1 MKIYCLG
8 DSLTA
13 GYGVAPDQNWVNLLN
28 RRGNNEWVGGGIS
41 GDTSVGMLT
50 RLQCAVLP
58 QKPDFVIWMGGFN
71 DILLTGSADLAKSSA
86 MAFINHC
93 AAAGVRP
100 VIGIPFPPQRISA
113 PWCRLC
119 DWESCRPV
127 LEDYLDWLNR
137 FCDALRL
144 RRVDFSEAGAFLLAD
159 GMHPS
164 EEGHRKMAEAVI
176 RCPFFRE
183 EGL

>member
-71 DILLTGSADLAKSSA
+71 DFLLTGSADLAKASA
-86 MAFINHC
+86 
-93 AAAGVRP
+93 
-100 VIGIPFPPQRISA
+100 RIASY
-113 PWCRLC
+113 
-119 DWESCRPV
+119 V
-127 LEDYLDWLNR
+127 LPIWGLPEVY
-137 FCDALRL
+137 AI
-144 RRVDFSEAGAFLLAD
+144 
-159 GMHPS
+159 
-164 EEGHRKMAEAVI
+164 AVVM
-176 RCPFFRE
+176 
-183 EGL
+183 